1 MQITGTITT
10 RLPPLAPPLPVSDVF
25 ASIKCI
31 ETRLVGGTAENVL
44 WEKRKR
50 VWSTPDYVDFSDWSH
65 PFRISI
71 PTDVAIKT
79 ASSQTLKEWKTVW
92 RFEIAVKH
100 RPIQYVGDHI
110 VKSFYLN
117 ILNHT
122 APPITPPSSL
132 TDLTIGADAYAAV
145 VTIEPPRGVYG
156 PESSIPL
163 VVRARPNEPDAVV
176 KKVHVVLER
185 VLEFLEDSS
194 SSPPKSSLFRR
205 TSPSKETSA
214 EVQQI
219 ESVSTDDFEQEAGTS
234 RCQVSIVLARRSRWD
249 MGETVRTKL
258 LSMRFQ
264 LRVKVTVKPA
274 KSKASREFSCPPI
287 PVTLCAITAT
297 ELARARAVAPVV
309 ALKQPAQRKA
319 RSSRRGL
326 YMHEGT
332 VDIATDGV
340 VSPPPVSRKR
350 SISPFIPIATPG
362 LKPILISPDQPTQP
376 IPPQSIQFVFPSP
389 PPHSSYLSP
398 NGLPPI
404 STVFSPTSAASPP
417 SYDSWS
423 IIKRFQAT
431 GRRISTTGSEEE
443 ALQPSRSRQRLGG
456 EEPFDGRPSLP
467 SLDALGLG
475 LPQVARSPS
484 RRPMTAPAFTAPFGS
499 NTSFQ
504 HLQQMDDAMASKPP
518 MVAFDRPLPP
528 RPRTSFGATSKSPY
542 PQDSESSRSG
552 EVPSTPFAFTVKR
565 SQED

>member
-1 MQITGTITT
+1 M
-10 RLPPLAPPLPVSDVF
+10 F
-25 ASIKCI
+25 ACIKCV
-31 ETRLVGGTAENVL
+31 ETKLVGGTVENVL

-50 VWSTPDYVDFSDWSH
+50 VWSSPDYVDFSDWTH

-71 PTDVAIKT
+71 PTDVAAKT

-100 RPIQYVGDHI
+100 RPIQYVGDHV

-122 APPITPPSSL
+122 TPPITPPSPL
-132 TDLTIGADAYAAV
+132 TDLNIGADAYAAV
-145 VTIEPPRGVYG
+145 VSIDPPQGVYG

-163 VVRARPNEPDAVV
+163 TVRARPTDPEAVV

-194 SSPPKSSLFRR
+194 PSPPKSLFRR
-205 TSPSKETSA
+205 SSPSKDPTT
-214 EVQQI
+214 EVQQMD
-219 ESVSTDDFEQEAGTS
+219 SVSTEVFEQEAGAS
-234 RCQVSIVLARRSRWD
+234 RCQTSMLLARRTRWD
-249 MGETVRTKL
+249 TGETVRTKL
-258 LSMRFQ
+258 LFMRFQ
-264 LRVKVTVKPA
+264 LRVKVTIKTA
-274 KSKASREFSCPPI
+274 KSKTSREFSCPPI
-287 PVTLCAITAT
+287 PVTLCAVTAA
-297 ELARARAVAPVV
+297 ELARARAVAPVA

-332 VDIATDGV
+332 IDIATDAV
-340 VSPPPVSRKR
+340 VSPPPISRKR
-350 SISPFIPIATPG
+350 SISPYIPTSNPG

-376 IPPQSIQFVFPSP
+376 MPPQSIQFVFPSP

-398 NGLPPI
+398 DGLPPI
-404 STVFSPTSAASPP
+404 STVFSPTNAPSPP

-443 ALQPSRSRQRLGG
+443 ALQPSRSRQKIG
-456 EEPFDGRPSLP
+456 EEAFDGRPSLP

-475 LPQVARSPS
+475 LPHVARSPA
-484 RRPMTAPAFTAPFGS
+484 RRPMTAPAFSAPFGS
-499 NTSFQ
+499 TASFQ
-504 HLQQMDDAMASKPP
+504 RLQQVDDATTSKPS
-518 MVAFDRPLPP
+518 MVAFDRPMPP
-528 RPRTSFGATSKSPY
+528 RPRTSIGNLSKSPY
-542 PQDSESSRSG
+542 LEDAEASRTG
-552 EVPSTPFAFTVKR
+552 EMSSTPFAFTVKR
-565 SQED
+565 SEEA